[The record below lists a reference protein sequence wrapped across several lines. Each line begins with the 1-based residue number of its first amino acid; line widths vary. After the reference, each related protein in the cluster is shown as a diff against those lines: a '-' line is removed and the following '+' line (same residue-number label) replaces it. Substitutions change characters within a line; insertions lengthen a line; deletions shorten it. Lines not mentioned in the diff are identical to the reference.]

1 MGDRCGKILP
11 EESYRLMVELT
22 SLSVALGTYQDK
34 VWSPDE
40 DVPVRVVIEDRLSP
54 V

>member
-1 MGDRCGKILP
+1 
-11 EESYRLMVELT
+11 MVELT

-34 VWSPDE
+34 VWGPDE